1 VLLVGGNGHVV
12 GRTQSE
18 ERLVRELR
26 SWAKGW
32 FPEAV
37 ETHAWSAQDYSSP
50 GGGVPQVGTLPF
62 SKGAV
67 HYATGFDKWGMTNAV
82 AAARTIA
89 GEILGDR
96 PGWAGPLRPPA
107 LDPRS
112 TLGLLTLNARV
123 GLAAVR
129 SAVSAM
135 LRPAPEATPPGEAA
149 VGRAG
154 LRPVAVSAGH
164 EGDPDETCR
173 LSAIC
178 THLGGTLRWNDA
190 EQSWDCPLHGSRFD
204 RHGAVIEGPAVQP
217 LARAPRHHGAST
229 PKED

>member
-62 SKGAV
+62 SRGAV

-96 PGWAGPLRPPA
+96 PAWAAPLRPPA

-112 TLGLLTLNARV
+112 ALGLLTLNAKV
-123 GLAAVR
+123 GVAMAR
-129 SAVSAM
+129 SALTAM
-135 LRPAPEATPPGEAA
+135 SRPAPESTAAGEGA

-154 LRPVAVSAGH
+154 LRLVAQS
-164 EGDPDETCR
+164 GDPDGQSGGTCR
-173 LSAIC
+173 LSALC
-178 THLGGTLRWNDA
+178 THLGGTLHWNDA

-204 RHGAVIEGPAVQP
+204 RQGAVIEGPAVRP
-217 LARAPRHHGAST
+217 LERLALDPE
-229 PKED
+229 ED